1 MKIKQ
6 IFAED
11 FPENKRIILTYQ
23 SDYYYD
29 VQIIQKDNN
38 EGWIFDWSIK
48 LFTTTFIKR
57 IEEKLFEPYKESAE
71 YYIVLND
78 NEEIGYLAIGK
89 QEWNNVVR
97 VWDIGVDTRFLCQT
111 IGTELMQLAETRAK
125 KWKCRAL
132 ILECQ
137 SSNFNAVQFYLK
149 CGFSLTGFDLISYSN
164 QDVQNHDIRL
174 EMSKTFGE
182 KDDKNLNNVI
192 TT

>member
-6 IFAED
+6 IFAKN
-11 FPENKRIILTYQ
+11 FPENKKIIFTYQ

-29 VQIIQKDNN
+29 VQITQKDNN

-48 LFTTTFIKR
+48 PFLTTFMKKE
-57 IEEKLFEPYKESAE
+57 EEKLFESYKENVE
-71 YYIVLND
+71 YYVVLNA
-78 NEEIGYLAIGK
+78 NEEIGYLVVGR
-89 QEWNNVVR
+89 QEWNNVAR
-97 VWDIGVDTRFLCQT
+97 IWDISIDAQFQRQA

-137 SSNFNAVQFYLK
+137 SSNYTAIQFYLK

-164 QDVQNHDIRL
+164 QDVQRHDIRL
-174 EMSKTFGE
+174 EMSKLLE
-182 KDDKNLNNVI
+182 
-192 TT
+192 